1 MSGAAA
7 GFSIPDWGAAA
18 TGFVVGGG
26 LIIAIGAQNAHVIRA
41 GLRRRHLFVVASICV
56 LCDVALIAAG
66 AGGVGSFIAATPL
79 LAAAAAWAGAAF
91 LVAYGVLA
99 IRSLVNPT
107 DVDWEGVDSGRGGLT
122 GAVLATLSVSLL
134 NPHVYLDTV
143 VLVGGIAAQYETVPR
158 FWFAGGAMLASV
170 VWFYAIGYGAFVA
183 APLMRTRTAQRILDG
198 VVALVMFGVAGMLVK
213 GQLS

>member
-1 MSGAAA
+1 MSGAAT
-7 GFSIPDWGAAA
+7 GFIVPDWGAAA
-18 TGFVVGGG
+18 TGFAVGGG

-41 GLRRRHLFVVASICV
+41 GLRRRHLFVVATICV

-66 AGGVGSFIAATPL
+66 AGGVGSFVAATPWR
-79 LAAAAAWAGAAF
+79 AAAAAWGGAAF
-91 LVAYGVLA
+91 LIAYGVLA
-99 IRSLVNPT
+99 VRSFVNPPAF
-107 DVDWEGVDSGRGGLT
+107 DWEIADNSRGGLA

-170 VWFYAIGYGAFVA
+170 VWFYAIGYGAFAA
-183 APLMRTRTAQRILDG
+183 APLMRTRTAQRVLDG
-198 VVALVMFGVAGMLVK
+198 AVALVMFGVAAMLIE